1 MALLLIII
9 IPLVASLASFFVK
22 KDMRILSFI
31 AVSASF
37 LELTATLVTVASVMD
52 SGIYRLNGYFSVDAL
67 GAVIIMLVAV
77 VGAMASWY
85 STGYLK
91 LEVAKR
97 IIGFS
102 RVRQYFILLH
112 LFLLAMFF
120 AVMSTS
126 PILTWIAIE
135 ATTLSTAFLISF
147 YNKPSAIEAAWK
159 YLMINSV
166 GLLLGFFGTFLF
178 LYPSIHAGFP
188 GLISWQDMLSHASAL
203 DPFIA
208 KMAFIFILIGY
219 GTKVGLVP
227 MHTWLPDA
235 HSKAPA
241 PISSLLSGVLL
252 NVAFLALLRFKSVVD
267 VAIGPHF
274 SRELLVF
281 FGVISISVAALII
294 FSQKNYKRLLAYSSI
309 EHMGVIAL
317 GFGFGGAAAFAA
329 LLHMIYHALTKS
341 VLFLSA
347 GNILVKY
354 GSTKIRNV
362 KGVLTV
368 LPVTGVLFFIGFL
381 AITGVP
387 PFGTFVTEFSI
398 LSAGIKTH
406 PTTVII
412 TLLVLALVFVGFL
425 RHVVSITFGNSDIP
439 MAKGE
444 SGLDTIVPI
453 MLLAALLIIISFFI
467 PESMRSLL
475 HSATINY

>member
-1 MALLLIII
+1 
-9 IPLVASLASFFVK
+9 
-22 KDMRILSFI
+22 
-31 AVSASF
+31 
-37 LELTATLVTVASVMD
+37 
-52 SGIYRLNGYFSVDAL
+52 
-67 GAVIIMLVAV
+67 
-77 VGAMASWY
+77 
-85 STGYLK
+85 
-91 LEVAKR
+91 
-97 IIGFS
+97 
-102 RVRQYFILLH
+102 
-112 LFLLAMFF
+112 
-120 AVMSTS
+120 MS
-126 PILTWIAIE
+126 
-135 ATTLSTAFLISF
+135 
-147 YNKPSAIEAAWK
+147 
-159 YLMINSV
+159 
-166 GLLLGFFGTFLF
+166 
-178 LYPSIHAGFP
+178 
-188 GLISWQDMLSHASAL
+188 SAL

-252 NVAFLALLRFKSVVD
+252 DVAFLALLRFKSVVD

-425 RHVVSITFGNSDIP
+425 RHVVSITFGNSHTP
-439 MAKGE
+439 MARVRADWIQFIPSCRWPLFNNHE
-444 SGLDTIVPI
+444 LFHSVGLII
-453 MLLAALLIIISFFI
+453 LLI
-467 PESMRSLL
+467 P
-475 HSATINY
+475 